1 MKKNG
6 AHNQYFFGMTNAG
19 MEETMESNVISNV
32 FGTKVFNDE
41 VMQEY
46 LPKKTY
52 QALKKT
58 IENGEELTPEMANV
72 VAHGMKEWALS
83 NGATHYTHWFQPMT
97 GVTAEKHDSFIFMHP
112 HRSPSRWL
120 GTTGNYF
127 HL

>member
-1 MKKNG
+1 
-6 AHNQYFFGMTNAG
+6 
-19 MEETMESNVISNV
+19 METNVISNV

-72 VAHGMKEWALS
+72 VAHGM
-83 NGATHYTHWFQPMT
+83 NGRSQT
-97 GVTAEKHDSFIFMHP
+97 GPPTI
-112 HRSPSRWL
+112 R
-120 GTTGNYF
+120 TGSS
-127 HL
+127 L